1 MYAVFRLPEGNDP
14 GKIDTV
20 LRTSSLKMAK
30 SFADGTSL
38 ATIAASISR
47 EPTSRPMLLSLLPFA
62 ARDFA
67 VDLGTANTVVFAPG
81 RGVVVDEPSIVA
93 INTDSD
99 RTEAVGHAAHAMLGR
114 TPANITT
121 VRPLRE
127 GVIADFEATER
138 LLSHLI
144 KKAQGSLTWRRT
156 RLVIGIPSGITQVE
170 RRAVVDSGYRAK
182 ASEVHLVD
190 EPMAAAIGAG
200 LPITEAK
207 GSMVVDVGGGTTDI
221 AVISLGGMVFSSAI
235 RVAGN
240 HMDDAIIAFLKR
252 RHGLLVGERTA
263 EDVKI
268 RLGSACPGEPVREME
283 VRGRCLR
290 EGRPRIVVVGENEVR
305 DAIAEPLRAIVG
317 AVKGALESIPPEIAA
332 DIYEDGIVLTGGGAL
347 LTRFDERL
355 RAETGVP
362 VRVADEPMTSVVKG
376 AGRMLDDTALLRRVA
391 LAA

>member
-1 MYAVFRLPEGNDP
+1 
-14 GKIDTV
+14 
-20 LRTSSLKMAK
+20 
-30 SFADGTSL
+30 
-38 ATIAASISR
+38 
-47 EPTSRPMLLSLLPFA
+47 MLLSILPFA

-67 VDLGTANTVVFAPG
+67 VDLGTANTVVFSPG

-93 INTDSD
+93 INTQSD
-99 RTEAVGHAAHAMLGR
+99 KTEAVGHAAHAMLGR

-121 VRPLRE
+121 IRPLRD

-144 KKAQGSLTWRRT
+144 RKAQGSVTWRRT

-200 LPITEAK
+200 LPITEAT
-207 GSMVVDVGGGTTDI
+207 GSMVVDIGGGTTDI
-221 AVISLGGMVFSSAI
+221 AVISLGGMVYSSAL

-240 HMDDAIIAFLKR
+240 HMDDAIISFLRR

-263 EDVKI
+263 EEVKI
-268 RLGSACPGEPVREME
+268 RLGSACPGEPVRDMD

-290 EGRPRIVVVGENEVR
+290 EGRPRIVGVTEPEIR
-305 DAIAEPLRAIVG
+305 EALADPLRAIVG
-317 AVKGALESIPPEIAA
+317 AIRGALECVPPEIAS
-332 DIYEDGIVLTGGGAL
+332 DIYEQGIVLTGGGAL
-347 LTRFDERL
+347 LTRLDERIQL
-355 RAETGVP
+355 ETGVS
-362 VRVADEPMTSVVKG
+362 VRVAEDPLTSVVKG

>member
-1 MYAVFRLPEGNDP
+1 
-14 GKIDTV
+14 
-20 LRTSSLKMAK
+20 
-30 SFADGTSL
+30 
-38 ATIAASISR
+38 
-47 EPTSRPMLLSLLPFA
+47 MLLSILPFA

-93 INTDSD
+93 INTQSD
-99 RTEAVGHAAHAMLGR
+99 KTEAVGHAAHAMLGR

-121 VRPLRE
+121 IRPLRD

-144 KKAQGSLTWRRT
+144 RKAQGSVTWRRT

-200 LPITEAK
+200 LPITEAT
-207 GSMVVDVGGGTTDI
+207 GSMVVDIGGGTTDI
-221 AVISLGGMVFSSAI
+221 AVISLGGMVYSSAL

-240 HMDDAIIAFLKR
+240 HMDDAIISFLRR

-263 EDVKI
+263 EEVKI
-268 RLGSACPGEPVREME
+268 RLGSACPGEPVRDMD

-290 EGRPRIVVVGENEVR
+290 EGRPRIVGVTEPEIR
-305 DAIAEPLRAIVG
+305 EALADPLRAIVG
-317 AVKGALESIPPEIAA
+317 AIRGALECVPPEIAS
-332 DIYEDGIVLTGGGAL
+332 DIYEQGIVLTGGGAL
-347 LTRFDERL
+347 LTRLDERIQL
-355 RAETGVP
+355 ETGVS
-362 VRVADEPMTSVVKG
+362 VRVAEDPLTSVVKG

>member
-1 MYAVFRLPEGNDP
+1 
-14 GKIDTV
+14 
-20 LRTSSLKMAK
+20 
-30 SFADGTSL
+30 
-38 ATIAASISR
+38 
-47 EPTSRPMLLSLLPFA
+47 MLLNILPFA

-93 INTDSD
+93 INTQSD

-121 VRPLRE
+121 VRPLRD

-138 LLSHLI
+138 LLTHLI
-144 KKAQGSLTWRRT
+144 KKAQGSVTWRRT

-200 LPITEAK
+200 LPITEAT
-207 GSMVVDVGGGTTDI
+207 GSMVVDIGGGTTDI
-221 AVISLGGMVFSSAI
+221 AVISLGGMVYSSAI

-240 HMDDAIIAFLKR
+240 HMDDAIIGFLRR
-252 RHGLLVGERTA
+252 RHGLLIGERTA
-263 EDVKI
+263 EEVKI
-268 RLGSACPGEPVREME
+268 RLGSACPGEPVRDLD

-290 EGRPRIVVVGENEVR
+290 EGRPRIVVVTEPEIR
-305 DAIAEPLRAIVG
+305 EALADPLRTIVG
-317 AVKGALESIPPEIAA
+317 AVRGALEHVPPEIAA
-332 DIYEDGIVLTGGGAL
+332 DICEQGIVLTGGGAL
-347 LTRFDERL
+347 LTRLDQRL
-355 RAETGVP
+355 ELETGVP
-362 VRVADEPMTSVVKG
+362 VRVADDPLTSVVKG

-391 LAA
+391 LVA